1 MTGKGE
7 SNGLADLDLGGTIRI
22 YSREDVMEL
31 KTGSHNQAIHH
42 RNYQR
47 ARSRALTR
55 LSKVYKDDYKLFLQE
70 EREKDEKLGK
80 KWIGFDSNSSP
91 VRTIQSFKDTIEGS
105 SPTDPTDEG
114 ENASNYGGEK

>member
-1 MTGKGE
+1 MREGE
-7 SNGLADLDLGGTIRI
+7 NDGLANLNLGGTIRI
-22 YSREDVMEL
+22 YSRENVMDL
-31 KTGSHNQAIHH
+31 KTGSPNQAIHH

-55 LSKVYKDDYKLFLQE
+55 LSKIYKDDYKLFLQE

-80 KWIGFDSNSSP
+80 KWVGFDSNSSP
-91 VRTIQSFKDTIEGS
+91 VHTIQSFKDTIEGG

-114 ENASNYGGEK
+114 ENPSYDGGEA